1 MNPNR
6 ARALAEAQQAVEL
19 DPNDAG
25 KRWVLGVILG
35 HEGRLMESDAEF
47 DAAHKLDPNHA
58 DAWAMQAELTTEKGR
73 PAEAIEQVWKAL
85 RLNPHPQGRYH
96 WMLGQAQY
104 AFRDYECAVQ
114 TLRRPETIARRHDV
128 LALSWQV

>member
-1 MNPNR
+1 
-6 ARALAEAQQAVEL
+6 
-19 DPNDAG
+19 
-25 KRWVLGVILG
+25 
-35 HEGRLMESDAEF
+35 MESDAEF